1 MTSPSIFQASM
12 GVSVGLVIA
21 LVLGL
26 LVGPLLGKIE
36 KLIEIPEAQT
46 SRGVWEVVMER
57 SRSGFI
63 LGAIEQA
70 VFFVALW
77 TDGWP
82 LLASW
87 LAFKVA
93 SKWQSWTHVA
103 QLPTPPPVQNV
114 AATDQYAILRHK
126 WVARRYI
133 TFVVGTGTNIL
144 LAAFGV
150 AIGRVVAAAYG

>member
-1 MTSPSIFQASM
+1 MTGPSILQASV
-12 GVSVGLVIA
+12 GVSVGLVLA
-21 LVLGL
+21 LLLGL
-26 LVGPLLGKIE
+26 CVGPLIGKVE
-36 KLIEIPEAQT
+36 QLVEIPEPQA
-46 SRGVWEVVMER
+46 SEEVWKFVM
-57 SRSGFI
+57 SRSGTGVV
-63 LGAIEQA
+63 LGAVEQGI
-70 VFFVALW
+70 FFVALW

-103 QLPTPPPVQNV
+103 QLPAPPPPENV
-114 AATDQYAILRHK
+114 TAANQYAILRHK

-133 TFVVGTGTNIL
+133 TFIVGTGANIL

-150 AIGRVVAAAYG
+150 AIGRIVAIYG

>member
-1 MTSPSIFQASM
+1 
-12 GVSVGLVIA
+12 VSVGLVLA
-21 LVLGL
+21 LLLGL
-26 LVGPLLGKIE
+26 CVGPLLGKVE
-36 KLIEIPEAQT
+36 KFIEIPEPKA
-46 SRGVWEVVMER
+46 SKEVWDFVMV
-57 SRSGFI
+57 RSGTGVI
-63 LGAIEQA
+63 LGAVEQA
-70 VFFVALW
+70 IFFVALW

-103 QLPTPPPVQNV
+103 QLPPPPPPADA
-114 AATDQYAILRHK
+114 AATSEYAILRHK

-150 AIGRVVAAAYG
+150 AIGRIVVIYG

>member
-1 MTSPSIFQASM
+1 MTSPSILQASV
-12 GVSVGLVIA
+12 GVSFALVIA
-21 LVLGL
+21 LLLGL
-26 LVGPLLGKIE
+26 FVGPLLGKVE
-36 KLIEIPEAQT
+36 KLIEVPELEA
-46 SRGVWEVVMER
+46 SKEVWGFLMFRGD
-57 SRSGFI
+57 SGLI

-70 VFFVALW
+70 VFVVALW

-103 QLPTPPPVQNV
+103 QIPAPPSAND
-114 AATDQYAILRHK
+114 AAASDRHAMLRHK
-126 WVARRYI
+126 LVARRYT
-133 TFVVGTGTNIL
+133 TFIVGTGANIL

-150 AIGRVVAAAYG
+150 AIGRIVAVYS